1 MTPELEEALARW
13 ESGELSRDELVRRFP
28 DADVKG
34 LLDTF
39 ERMQVAATGPTP
51 DPSEAWDAVRGALPV
66 RLAQRRRRPRTVR
79 LLAAA
84 TLALLLMGATAYALV
99 PGVRRALNDASGVIT
114 SDDGSPDRLTPDTGA
129 PSHEEVGA
137 ETSSDDDPGTSADE
151 GAEDNSGPGSD
162 EGAED
167 NSGPGSDEDAGDSS
181 GPGSDDEAAE
191 DSGSDSDEDLSAD
204 DSSGPGVDGAEGASS
219 DDSESSGSGSGD
231 TDN

>member
-39 ERMQVAATGPTP
+39 ERMQLAATGPTP

-84 TLALLLMGATAYALV
+84 TLALLMMGATAYALV

-129 PSHEEVGA
+129 PSHEEVGD

-162 EGAED
+162 EDAE
-167 NSGPGSDEDAGDSS
+167 DSS